1 MRAFVLVL
9 TGSLLL
15 ATAAAAENYV
25 LRDGDGALTG
35 TFRQV
40 PGAVLAIDPVGPTG
54 YGFSDERIGGRQ
66 PVRDGLGREIG
77 TVEPWL
83 SGQLILRDAAG
94 RRVDTLH
101 SIGNGRYLVGD
112 RLDSG
117 IPTLDLR

>member
-1 MRAFVLVL
+1 MSARADPF
-9 TGSLLL
+9 
-15 ATAAAAENYV
+15 AEAAAACWSDAT
-25 LRDGDGALTG
+25 LGAGL
-35 TFRQV
+35 
-40 PGAVLAIDPVGPTG
+40 LAIDPVGPTG
-54 YGFSDERIGGRQ
+54 YGFSDERKGGRQ
-66 PVRDGLGREIG
+66 PVRDGPGREIG